1 MIIVKISGGLGN
13 QLFQYSFGRY
23 LGLQLGAEVRYDI
36 RTSMNRPGFTDRDF
50 GLSAFDIVPEA
61 ATSDEIRRLKRFTG
75 GFGERLWRKAV
86 EKMPS
91 LCRSFVV
98 ESHEVPFPAES
109 DECYYDGY
117 WQYYRYAEKAGIR
130 FPDEV
135 TKGIESDGSTRELTA
150 RIKST
155 ESVSIH
161 IRRGDYISNPANA
174 RLYAEC
180 GAAYYERAAG
190 FMAGQFN
197 DPAWYIFSDD
207 VEWARNTLSGI
218 SCTFIEGNSAVTDM
232 FLMSCCRHNIIANST
247 FSWWAAWL
255 NRNPGKIVVAPQHW
269 YNGKMNEV
277 TRELIPEEWI
287 RL

>member
-36 RTSMNRPGFTDRDF
+36 RTIMNRPGFTNRDY
-50 GLSAFDIVPEA
+50 GLSAFDIVTEA
-61 ATSDEIRRLKRFTG
+61 ATRDEIRRLKRFTG
-75 GFGERLWRKAV
+75 RFSERAWRKAV

-91 LCRSFVV
+91 LSRSFLV
-98 ESHEVPFPAES
+98 ESRKLPAPAWS

-130 FPDEV
+130 FREEV
-135 TKGIESDGSTRELTA
+135 TKHIESGGCTRELAA
-150 RIKST
+150 RIRST
-155 ESVSIH
+155 ESGSIH

-174 RLYAEC
+174 KLYAEC
-180 GAAYYERAAG
+180 DAAYYERAAG
-190 FMAGQFN
+190 FIEGQCN
-197 DPAWYIFSDD
+197 VQAWYVFSDD
-207 VEWARNTLSGI
+207 VEWARDALPGKNCI
-218 SCTFIEGNSAVTDM
+218 FIEDNSAVTDM

-255 NRNPGKIVVAPQHW
+255 NPNPGKIVVAPQHW
-269 YNGKMNEV
+269 YNGRMNEM